1 MSEIHVRLAPWLLS
15 IVELLF
21 TAGAL
26 VLVFGQRARR
36 QPVRLKHILSRVSRL
51 ARHPVL
57 SLVSVGALT
66 IALRIAL
73 LPILGVPQPG
83 AHDEFSYLLAA
94 DTFASGRLTNPTHA
108 LWKHFESFHIL
119 QRPTYMS
126 MYPPA
131 QGLVLAAG
139 QLAGHPWIGQLV
151 ITAIMCSAI
160 CWMLQA
166 YVPPG
171 WALLGG
177 LLAVLRFGIFSYW
190 MNGYWSASVAA
201 LGGALVLG
209 AYPRVAKHGR
219 VRDAVIMALGAVILA
234 ESRPYEG
241 FVLCLPVAVATLAW
255 LTQARKRP
263 TGALRRVLL
272 PALLIFAV
280 AGTATGYYQS
290 RVTGNP
296 LLMPYVVNRDTYSM
310 ARYFVWQAP
319 RTYPG
324 YNNSEMR
331 RFYERELRDFQENRT
346 LRGFVRRTVDKVA
359 TSWRVYLGPA
369 LTLPLIAFPWI
380 FRDRRMRFPLLVMG
394 ILVLGLSL
402 ETWILPHYAAPA
414 TCLVFLFVI
423 QSMRHLRAS
432 RSQRAGLGA
441 ALVRAVPM
449 VLIAMIVFRSTAAL
463 LRLPVEPPWPR
474 GNLHRARVLNE
485 LEQTP
490 GLHVVIVRYGPEHVV
505 DDEWV
510 YNRAD
515 IDRAKVVWARD
526 MGESGNDEL
535 THYFSN
541 RQIWLLQPD
550 VAPEEVTRF
559 GR

>member
-1 MSEIHVRLAPWLLS
+1 
-15 IVELLF
+15 
-21 TAGAL
+21 
-26 VLVFGQRARR
+26 
-36 QPVRLKHILSRVSRL
+36 
-51 ARHPVL
+51 
-57 SLVSVGALT
+57 
-66 IALRIAL
+66 
-73 LPILGVPQPG
+73 
-83 AHDEFSYLLAA
+83 
-94 DTFASGRLTNPTHA
+94 
-108 LWKHFESFHIL
+108 
-119 QRPTYMS
+119 
-126 MYPPA
+126 
-131 QGLVLAAG
+131 
-139 QLAGHPWIGQLV
+139 
-151 ITAIMCSAI
+151 
-160 CWMLQA
+160 
-166 YVPPG
+166 
-171 WALLGG
+171 
-177 LLAVLRFGIFSYW
+177 
-190 MNGYWSASVAA
+190 
-201 LGGALVLG
+201 
-209 AYPRVAKHGR
+209 VAKHGR

-241 FVLCLPVAVATLAW
+241 FVLCVPVAVATLAW
-255 LTQARKRP
+255 LTQARKRR

-272 PALLIFAV
+272 PVLLIFAV
-280 AGTATGYYQS
+280 AATATGYYQS

-346 LRGFVRRTVDKVA
+346 LRGFVRRTGDKVA

-432 RSQRAGLGA
+432 RWQRAGLGA

-474 GNLHRARVLNE
+474 GNLHRSRVLNE

-526 MGESGNDEL
+526 MGQAGNDEL
-535 THYFSN
+535 THYFLN